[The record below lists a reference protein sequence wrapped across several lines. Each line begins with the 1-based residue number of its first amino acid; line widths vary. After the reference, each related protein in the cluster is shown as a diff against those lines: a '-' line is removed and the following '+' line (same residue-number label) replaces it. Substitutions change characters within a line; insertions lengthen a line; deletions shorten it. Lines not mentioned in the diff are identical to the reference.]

1 MGDLEFINI
10 NRVQYGIFM
19 VYKMLKGLS
28 EYIVM
33 GIRSVLERFC
43 EWKDVRIDDFKKF
56 FFELSMLMM
65 RFFIISQLYN

>member
-65 RFFIISQLYN
+65 RFFYYQLVL

>member
-1 MGDLEFINI
+1 
-10 NRVQYGIFM
+10 
-19 VYKMLKGLS
+19 MLKGLS

-65 RFFIISQLYN
+65 RFFYY